1 MKAEQQNI
9 LKPPQGDRGLK
20 HLSLQNNFK
29 YKQYWRKSALKNGFD
44 QIFIDLIKE
53 KKPKIFLE
61 IGVFTGVTARNV
73 CELLSLINNNDFS
86 YYGIDL
92 FEDYKEAISKEFI
105 PKFLSENQNFS
116 NPLKSFVYNFLL
128 KEKLNSLSSV
138 SNFLKKFKSNIKL
151 IKGNSLEILPKID
164 LKMFDMIFVDGGHSY
179 ETVKY
184 ELGYILKNI
193 KNNCLVVC
201 DDYTLLETPGV
212 KKAIDEAIVEYSY
225 NLKVVGNKF
234 ACLSKR

>member
-116 NPLKSFVYNFLL
+116 NPLKSFVYNLLL

-164 LKMFDMIFVDGGHSY
+164 LKIFDMIFVDGGHSY

>member
-1 MKAEQQNI
+1 MR
-9 LKPPQGDRGLK
+9 P
-20 HLSLQNNFK
+20 LSLPNNFK

-53 KKPKIFLE
+53 KKPKTFLE

-73 CELLSLINNNDFS
+73 CELLSLINHNNFL

-92 FEDYKEAISKEFI
+92 FEDYQEAISKEFI

-128 KEKLNSLSSV
+128 KEKLNSLNSV
-138 SNFLKKFKSNIKL
+138 SKFLKKFQNNIKL
-151 IKGNSLEILPKID
+151 MKGNSLEILPTID
-164 LKMFDMIFVDGGHSY
+164 LKIFDMIFVDGGHSY
-179 ETVKY
+179 ETVKS
-184 ELGYILKNI
+184 ELDYILNNI
-193 KNNCLVVC
+193 KNSCLVVC

-212 KKAIDEAIVEYSY
+212 KKAIDEAIIQYSY
-225 NLKVVGNKF
+225 TLKVVGNKF
-234 ACLSKR
+234 ACLNKK

>member
-1 MKAEQQNI
+1 LRVEQQNI
-9 LKPPQGDRGLK
+9 LKHLQKVPGLRL
-20 HLSLQNNFK
+20 LSLPNNFK

-53 KKPKIFLE
+53 KKPKTFLE

-73 CELLSLINNNDFS
+73 CELLSLINHNNFS

-92 FEDYKEAISKEFI
+92 FEDYQEAISKEFI

-128 KEKLNSLSSV
+128 KEKLNSLNSV
-138 SNFLKKFKSNIKL
+138 SKFLKKFQNNIKL
-151 IKGNSLEILPKID
+151 MKGNSLEILPTID
-164 LKMFDMIFVDGGHSY
+164 LKIFDMIFVDGGHSY
-179 ETVKY
+179 ETVKS
-184 ELGYILKNI
+184 ELDYILNNI
-193 KNNCLVVC
+193 KNSCLVVC

-212 KKAIDEAIVEYSY
+212 KKAIDEAIIQYSY
-225 NLKVVGNKF
+225 TLKVVGNKF
-234 ACLSKR
+234 ACLNKK

>member
-1 MKAEQQNI
+1 LKAEQQNI

-138 SNFLKKFKSNIKL
+138 SNFLKKFKSNIRL

>member
-138 SNFLKKFKSNIKL
+138 SNFLKKFKSNIRL

-212 KKAIDEAIVEYSY
+212 KKAIDGAIVEYSY

>member
-1 MKAEQQNI
+1 MK
-9 LKPPQGDRGLK
+9 L
-20 HLSLQNNFK
+20 LSLQSNFK

-44 QIFIDLIKE
+44 QIFVDLIKE

-73 CELLSLINNNDFS
+73 CELLSLINHNNFF

-92 FEDYKEAISKEFI
+92 FEDYQEAVSKEFI

-116 NPLKSFVYNFLL
+116 NPFKSFVYNFLL
-128 KEKLNSLSSV
+128 KEKLNSLKSV
-138 SNFLKKFKSNIKL
+138 TKFLKKFQNNIKL
-151 IKGNSLEILPKID
+151 MKGNSLEILPKID
-164 LKMFDMIFVDGGHSY
+164 LKIFDMIFVDGGHSY
-179 ETVKY
+179 ETVKS
-184 ELGYILKNI
+184 ELDYILNNI
-193 KNNCLVVC
+193 KNSCLVVC

-212 KKAIDEAIVEYSY
+212 KKAIDEAITQYSY

-234 ACLSKR
+234 ACLNKK

>member
-1 MKAEQQNI
+1 LKVERQNI
-9 LKPPQGDRGLK
+9 LKPPQRDLGLK

-73 CELLSLINNNDFS
+73 CELLSLINNNDFF

-92 FEDYKEAISKEFI
+92 FEDYQEAISKEFI

-116 NPLKSFVYNFLL
+116 NPLKSFVYNLLL

-164 LKMFDMIFVDGGHSY
+164 LKIFDMIFVDGGHSY

>member
-1 MKAEQQNI
+1 MKVEQQNI
-9 LKPPQGDRGLK
+9 LKPPQRDLGLK

-73 CELLSLINNNDFS
+73 CELLSLINNSDFF

-92 FEDYKEAISKEFI
+92 FEDYQEAISKEFI

-116 NPLKSFVYNFLL
+116 NPLKSFVYNLLL

-164 LKMFDMIFVDGGHSY
+164 LKIFDMIFVDGGHSY

>member
-1 MKAEQQNI
+1 M
-9 LKPPQGDRGLK
+9 K

-29 YKQYWRKSALKNGFD
+29 YKQYWRKSALKNGYD

-53 KKPKIFLE
+53 KNPKIFLE

-73 CELLSLINNNDFS
+73 CELLSSINNNTFF

-92 FEDYKEAISKEFI
+92 FEDYQEAISKEFI

-116 NPLKSFVYNFLL
+116 NPLKSLVYNFLL
-128 KEKLNSLSSV
+128 REKLNSLKSV
-138 SNFLKKFKSNIKL
+138 SKFLKKFKNNIKL
-151 IKGNSLEILPKID
+151 IKGNSLEILPNID
-164 LKMFDMIFVDGGHSY
+164 LKIFDMIFVDGGHSY
-179 ETVKY
+179 ETVKS
-184 ELGYILKNI
+184 ELAYILKNI

-212 KKAIDEAIVEYSY
+212 KKAIDEAIIEYSY
-225 NLKVVGNKF
+225 SLKVVGNKF
-234 ACLSKR
+234 ACLKKI

>member
-1 MKAEQQNI
+1 MRVEQQNI
-9 LKPPQGDRGLK
+9 LKHLQKVPGLRP
-20 HLSLQNNFK
+20 LSLPNNFK

-53 KKPKIFLE
+53 KKPKTFLE

-73 CELLSLINNNDFS
+73 CELLSLINHNNFS

-92 FEDYKEAISKEFI
+92 FEDYQEAISKEFI

-128 KEKLNSLSSV
+128 KEKLNSLNSV
-138 SNFLKKFKSNIKL
+138 SKFLKKFQNNIKL
-151 IKGNSLEILPKID
+151 MKGNSLEILPTID
-164 LKMFDMIFVDGGHSY
+164 LKIFDMIFVDGGHSY
-179 ETVKY
+179 ETVKS
-184 ELGYILKNI
+184 ELDYILNNI
-193 KNNCLVVC
+193 KNSCLVVC

-212 KKAIDEAIVEYSY
+212 KKAIDEAIIQYSY
-225 NLKVVGNKF
+225 TLKVVANKF
-234 ACLSKR
+234 ACFNKK

>member
-1 MKAEQQNI
+1 
-9 LKPPQGDRGLK
+9 LK

-53 KKPKIFLE
+53 KNPKIFLE

-73 CELLSLINNNDFS
+73 CELLSLINNNDFF

-92 FEDYKEAISKEFI
+92 FEDYQEAISKEFI
-105 PKFLSENQNFS
+105 PKFLSENQYFS
-116 NPLKSFVYNFLL
+116 NPLKSFVYNLLL

-164 LKMFDMIFVDGGHSY
+164 LKIFDMIFVDGGHSY

>member
-1 MKAEQQNI
+1 LKVEQQNT
-9 LKPPQGDRGLK
+9 LKLLQKVPGLK

-29 YKQYWRKSALKNGFD
+29 YKQYWRKSALKNGYD

-53 KKPKIFLE
+53 KRPKVFLE

-73 CELLSLINNNDFS
+73 CELLSLINKNNFF

-92 FEDYKEAISKEFI
+92 FEDYQEAISKEFI

-116 NPLKSFVYNFLL
+116 NPLKSLVYNFLL
-128 KEKLNSLSSV
+128 KEKLNSLKSV
-138 SNFLKKFKSNIKL
+138 SNFLKKFENNVKL
-151 IKGNSLEILPKID
+151 IKGNSLEVLPKID
-164 LKMFDMIFVDGGHSY
+164 LKIFDMIFVDGGHSY
-179 ETVKY
+179 ETVKS
-184 ELGYILKNI
+184 ELSHILKNV

-212 KKAIDEAIVEYSY
+212 KKAIDEAIIDYSY
-225 NLKVVGNKF
+225 TLKVVGNKF
-234 ACLSKR
+234 ACLNKK

>member
-1 MKAEQQNI
+1 LKAEQQNI